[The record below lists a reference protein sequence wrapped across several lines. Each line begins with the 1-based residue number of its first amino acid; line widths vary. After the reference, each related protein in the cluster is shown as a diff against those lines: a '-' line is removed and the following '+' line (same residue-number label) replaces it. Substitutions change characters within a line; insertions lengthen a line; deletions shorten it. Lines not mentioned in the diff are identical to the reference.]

1 MSTSR
6 SIVVL
11 RDSSGGEAQAHLL
24 GGEQV
29 DEEGRVCAVLDDG
42 SALVLP
48 LGGEAELELQGS
60 DGEPS
65 LLLRARVIQHRVGR
79 DAAWYVLEIDSSDR
93 ALLATQADRRTH
105 DRARPSV
112 VAPVEAVLS
121 APDGSLC
128 RAVTVKDLSESGAGL
143 ILRPPEELGLL
154 RQSRLRVAIT
164 LPGQPHPLD
173 LRARL
178 VFRRLAGPLLQYG
191 VAFDAYTSP
200 DYELARERLSSWVGE
215 RRMLQGARRAV

>member
-1 MSTSR
+1 MASQR
-6 SIVVL
+6 SIVML
-11 RDSSGGEAQAHLL
+11 RDSAGGEAQAHLL

-29 DEEGRVCAVLDDG
+29 DEEGRVCAVIDDAG
-42 SALVLP
+42 SLMLP

-60 DGEPS
+60 SGDPS
-65 LLLRARVIQHRVGR
+65 LHLRARVIQHRVGR
-79 DAAWYVLEIDSSDR
+79 DAAWYVLEIDASDR
-93 ALLATQADRRTH
+93 PLLATQADRRVH

-121 APDGSLC
+121 SPDGTLA

-143 ILRPPEELGLL
+143 ILRPPEELALL
-154 RQSRLRVAIT
+154 REPRLRLALT
-164 LPGQPHPLD
+164 LPGRDHPLD

-191 VAFDAYTSP
+191 VAFDAFTTP
-200 DYELARERLSSWVGE
+200 NFELARERLANWVGE
-215 RRMLQGARRAV
+215 RRTLQSARRAV